1 MCQIVRRAN
10 ERLTPL
16 RRREKSRRQQAII
29 DEVRQEILERTRQK
43 TTIAL
48 TQDMQNRKDRLPDC
62 ATGSVSPE
70 AATASAASHEEPRP
84 PEPDVT
90 AKNGKQMR
98 RYQCPFCQQHVN
110 STIETG
116 QIDHRYACGKKF
128 RVAGGNVTGRMHKH
142 ACPTCGTIVH
152 SEQERGQIKATHR
165 NTAGRT
171 CRRESW
177 YATTP
182 LH

>member
-1 MCQIVRRAN
+1 MAVKDGLGPRPVAQSAKRYFLN
-10 ERLTPL
+10 
-16 RRREKSRRQQAII
+16 
-29 DEVRQEILERTRQK
+29 RQETEVQT
-43 TTIAL
+43 
-48 TQDMQNRKDRLPDC
+48 
-62 ATGSVSPE
+62 V
-70 AATASAASHEEPRP
+70 
-84 PEPDVT
+84 
-90 AKNGKQMR
+90 R

-110 STIETG
+110 SIIETG

>member
-1 MCQIVRRAN
+1 MDSFWFEFTGRLWETRFTKFFPNRRGSFDVSHKRIPGRTVPAKAGCEN
-10 ERLTPL
+10 KERQTDAPVPM
-16 RRREKSRRQQAII
+16 S
-29 DEVRQEILERTRQK
+29 IL
-43 TTIAL
+43 
-48 TQDMQNRKDRLPDC
+48 P
-62 ATGSVSPE
+62 ATCE
-70 AATASAASHEEPRP
+70 
-84 PEPDVT
+84 
-90 AKNGKQMR
+90 
-98 RYQCPFCQQHVN
+98 QHY
-110 STIETG
+110 SESG
-116 QIDHRYACGKKF
+116 RIDHRYACGKKF

-142 ACPTCGTIVH
+142 ACPTCGTIVY